1 MVEGRVPEAYL
12 SHQPEGSPKK
22 LPRLSVNPRLGS
34 QCLGYHCLGPPEL
47 QPVKRQSYLDSQ
59 S

>member
-22 LPRLSVNPRLGS
+22 LPRLSVNPRLG
-34 QCLGYHCLGPPEL
+34 PPEL